1 MENKYFNFEGYQDL
15 IKVLGE
21 KAKGGDGIAEQALT
35 YVKKGIEAVC
45 DYVQTVDIEETQI
58 RIAYAKLEG
67 EELRDAVERADRLRR
82 YAHEAAI
89 AYTSSLNTM
98 CLNNGVELLYTGDIE
113 ARYQVADFCGE
124 VSKTLFDGRRP

>member
-1 MENKYFNFEGYQDL
+1 MGNKYFSFEAYQAL

-21 KAKGGDGIAEQALT
+21 KAKDGNGTAEQALT
-35 YVKKGIEAVC
+35 YVKKGVEAIC
-45 DYVQTVDIEETQI
+45 YYVQTVDIEETQV

-67 EELRDAVERADRLRR
+67 EELRDAVEHADRLRR

-98 CLNNGVELLYTGDIE
+98 CLNNGVELLYTGDIDS
-113 ARYQVADFCGE
+113 RYQVADFCGE
-124 VSKTLFDGRRP
+124 VSKTLFDGRRT